1 MKEIEPP
8 KAIIKAYSQLTHTV
22 RWLKVD
28 NKTME
33 QVKIWNQIPQN
44 YIFMSI

>member
-1 MKEIEPP
+1 MKETEPH

-22 RWLKVD
+22 RQMKVD